1 MSKVYIAAPFF
12 NDKQLQIVEDIKA
25 ILEEQCIEYFSPKDE
40 SMFKQGDDPKQIL
53 KLNCRAIEHS
63 DFVIVVTDDKDV
75 GTIWEAG
82 YSYAFNVPILYVWLG
97 YEPHMKFNIMLAA
110 SGSAVV
116 HTYADLVYQLEHY
129 KDFNEFKSGLDGAK
143 LHE

>member
-1 MSKVYIAAPFF
+1 MIKVYIAAPFF

-25 ILEEQCIEYFSPKDE
+25 ILEEQTIEYFSPKDK
-40 SMFKQGDDPKQIL
+40 SMFKQGDDPSKIL
-53 KLNCRAIEHS
+53 RLNCRAIEHS

-110 SGSAVV
+110 SGAAVV
-116 HTYADLVYQLEHY
+116 HTYADLTYQLEHY
-129 KDFNEFKSGLDGAK
+129 KQFGEFKSGLDGAK

>member
-25 ILEEQCIEYFSPKDE
+25 ILEEQGIEYFSPKDE
-40 SMFKQGDDPKQIL
+40 SMFKQGDDPKDIL
-53 KLNCRAIEHS
+53 QLNCKAISHAP
-63 DFVIVVTDDKDV
+63 FMICVTDDKDV

-82 YSYAFNVPILYVWLG
+82 YAFARRVPILYVWLG

-110 SGSAVV
+110 SGKAVV
-116 HTYADLVYQLEHY
+116 HNYVDLVYQLQNY
-129 KDFNEFKSGLDGAK
+129 SQFNEYIPNQSVGMLY
-143 LHE
+143 E

>member
-1 MSKVYIAAPFF
+1 MNKVYIAAPFF

-25 ILEEQCIEYFSPKDE
+25 ILEEQDIEYFSPKDE
-40 SMFKQGDDPKQIL
+40 SMFKQGDDPKDIL

-82 YSYAFNVPILYVWLG
+82 YAYAFNVPILYVWLG

-110 SGSAVV
+110 SGQAVV
-116 HTYADLVYQLEHY
+116 HTYQDLTYQLEYFSEYH
-129 KDFNEFKSGLDGAK
+129 EFKAGLDGAK